1 MVGISYN
8 KGDVFCGHFE
18 GAING
23 GKMEHIVQ
31 EAEKAFPEAFQNSI
45 APREKRVLIDGCP
58 RRI

>member
-31 EAEKAFPEAFQNSI
+31 EAEKASLKPSKTLLHHERNVF
-45 APREKRVLIDGCP
+45 
-58 RRI
+58 